1 METICIT
8 MSQEEKDKLLQ
19 ILEEND
25 MTLDQAADGFLRWLI
40 RDTSAALEWVGIEE
54 HVQGIF
60 SGIYRHILYINLTMR
75 LITVLVCSI
84 TKSISAGFTASLC
97 LT

>member
-40 RDTSAALEWVGIEE
+40 RDTSAALEWLGIEE
-54 HVQGIF
+54 
-60 SGIYRHILYINLTMR
+60 YLD
-75 LITVLVCSI
+75 
-84 TKSISAGFTASLC
+84 KISE
-97 LT
+97 

>member
-19 ILEEND
+19 RLEEND

-54 HVQGIF
+54 HV
-60 SGIYRHILYINLTMR
+60 
-75 LITVLVCSI
+75 
-84 TKSISAGFTASLC
+84 
-97 LT
+97 

>member
-40 RDTSAALEWVGIEE
+40 RDTRATLEWLGIEE
-54 HVQGIF
+54 
-60 SGIYRHILYINLTMR
+60 YLD
-75 LITVLVCSI
+75 
-84 TKSISAGFTASLC
+84 KISE
-97 LT
+97 